1 METLENP
8 VRGVLNAFTGF
19 FWKNMKDKNSEVK
32 NVDEIAEHWARLI
45 LSHIEIKKRK
55 EKSMLANKKGRFMA
69 PNNI

>member
-1 METLENP
+1 
-8 VRGVLNAFTGF
+8 
-19 FWKNMKDKNSEVK
+19 MKDKNSEVK